1 MASDRDG
8 IDGQRRH
15 WRSTFEGNPTMYGT
29 QPSAA
34 GRYAVELLR
43 AEGVR
48 DVVELGAGQGRD
60 TLAFLQ
66 AGMSVTAFDYADE
79 GLAELRES
87 AAAAGAEDRL
97 TPIVSDV
104 RDPLPWPEASM
115 DAVYSHMLF
124 NMALST
130 LQLER
135 LSGRDSLRAAPR
147 RIARVH
153 RPPHRRCSL
162 PSRYRARR
170 HHDRKRRINR

>member
-29 QPSAA
+29 QPSAP
-34 GRYAVELLR
+34 GRYAVELFR

-87 AAAAGAEDRL
+87 AAAAGAGGQAD
-97 TPIVSDV
+97 
-104 RDPLPWPEASM
+104 
-115 DAVYSHMLF
+115 
-124 NMALST
+124 
-130 LQLER
+130 
-135 LSGRDSLRAAPR
+135 
-147 RIARVH
+147 
-153 RPPHRRCSL
+153 
-162 PSRYRARR
+162 
-170 HHDRKRRINR
+170 HDRQRRGRRLQPHAVQHGPEHPPVGAALRPRFTACCAPEDCTCTPSATSAMLATEPVPSTETP